1 MTTAERD
8 VDSDVSGR
16 GPAAHCARCLLDTDV
31 PGVAVGADGVCTVC
45 RQWDREWG
53 EWEAE
58 KEDRLAR
65 LKRLFA
71 DARARGKAY
80 DVLVPLS
87 GGKDSIYVL
96 HQCRTR
102 FDLHCL
108 AVTWDNGF
116 LTEHARANIIRACER
131 LGVDHVFYK
140 GNLPLLKKLYR
151 HFFLKT
157 GMFCP
162 VCMRGIAV
170 ATRQAACAFDI
181 PLIVN
186 GTCLRM
192 EEFVS
197 REFFMTGEVDFFRE
211 VLKGSELESA
221 ARSFY
226 FTGRW
231 SLRAGL
237 QLFWRE
243 GGRRIRLHGAID
255 LPDYIEWDYDRIY
268 RVIREELGWEAHEA
282 EAEHTDCRVDNVVA
296 YMRQRKFPALVPER
310 LRYSKLV
317 IAGQLSREEG
327 RERIA
332 DAPRTPVRPGNLPDF
347 YSSIGITEEDFEAAM
362 ADPLRHLQYVKEPT
376 GLIPTLRRWKHRLE
390 GRASA

>member
-1 MTTAERD
+1 MTTKEQVAAEK
-8 VDSDVSGR
+8 SEGR
-16 GPAAHCARCLLDTDV
+16 GGAPSCPRCLLDENV
-31 PGVAVGADGVCTVC
+31 PGVEVPEGGACTVC

-53 EWEAE
+53 GWEDE
-58 KEDRLAR
+58 KEERLAR
-65 LKRLFA
+65 LERLFA
-71 DARARGKAY
+71 DARARKKAY

-102 FDLHCL
+102 FNLHCL

-116 LTEHARANIIRACER
+116 LTEHARENIRRACGR
-131 LGVDHVFYK
+131 LGVDHVYYK
-140 GNLPLLKKLYR
+140 GNSPLLRKLYR

-162 VCMRGIAV
+162 VCMRGINV

-181 PLIVN
+181 PLIVK
-186 GTCLRM
+186 GTCLRL
-192 EEFVS
+192 EEHVS

-211 VLKGSELESA
+211 VLQGSELEEA

-226 FTGRW
+226 FTGRR
-231 SLRAGL
+231 SFRAGL

-255 LPDYIEWDYDRIY
+255 LPDYVEWDYDRIY

-296 YMRQRKFPALVPER
+296 YMRQKKFPALVPER

-317 IAGQLSREEG
+317 TAGALSREEG

-332 DAPRTPVRPGNLPDF
+332 DSPRSPVRPGNLPDF
-347 YSSIGITEEDFEAAM
+347 FDSLGITEEEFEAAM
-362 ADPLRHLQYVKEPT
+362 ADPLRHLRYVKEPR
-376 GLIPTLRRWKHRLE
+376 GVLPTLRRWKHRLE
-390 GRASA
+390 GRATP